1 MKEKGRKGLLGKASV
16 LQESFKIAV
25 ARDYQTGQLSFSQ
38 LARKHHLPGPDSAR
52 YCVIWYKKWLKKNE
66 LLPVEAPCDKS
77 DHTLALERQIKEANL
92 RITALEMLIKNA
104 EQELG
109 IDIVKKSGT
118 KQQDK

>member
-1 MKEKGRKGLLGKASV
+1 MKEKGRKGLLGKAPV
-16 LQESFKIAV
+16 FEESFKIAV
-25 ARDYQTGQLSFSQ
+25 AREFLMGQLSYSQ
-38 LARKHHLPGPDSAR
+38 LSTKHNLPSRDTAR
-52 YCVIWYKKWLKKNE
+52 YFVCWYKAWLEKQE
-66 LLPVEAPCDKS
+66 HSIEQTEPVNKGYDS
-77 DHTLALERQIKEANL
+77 DLEQQLKQANL